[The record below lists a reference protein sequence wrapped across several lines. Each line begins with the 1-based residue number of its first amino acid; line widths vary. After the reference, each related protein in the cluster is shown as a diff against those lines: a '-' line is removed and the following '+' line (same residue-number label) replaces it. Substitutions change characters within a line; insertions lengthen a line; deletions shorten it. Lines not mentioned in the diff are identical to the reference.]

1 MNRQV
6 FFSTIDFIF
15 PLLARL
21 RIVAYVWNPFLA
33 NIKAISQPIPL
44 EPPVTTATRM
54 LSPFGLLLFL
64 LLQK

>member
-15 PLLARL
+15 SLLARL
-21 RIVAYVWNPFLA
+21 RIVAYVRNPFLA

-44 EPPVTTATRM
+44 ELPVTTTRM
-54 LSPFGLLLFL
+54 LSPVGLLLFL
-64 LLQK
+64 LLQE